1 MDVLSDVPTP
11 PRGWLWNKS
20 KQRFWLK
27 TLPFLYFGIP
37 TDNPPRSEFYHMRV
51 PVHGRVRGSHNF
63 QLRVQFWCLWYSL
76 QIINNVWLMK
86 SIVNNFFI
94 HHGIQWDNK
103 TCLNPDGQRVLH
115 QYKILGTMQMQYN
128 LKVTRT
134 MPIWIR
140 YGIVY
145 VYCYGNLF
153 FHYRVYGNNT
163 NKIHHH

>member
-11 PRGWLWNKS
+11 PSGWLWNKS

-27 TLPFLYFGIP
+27 TLPFLYFGIL

-51 PVHGRVRGSHNF
+51 PVHGRVRKP
-63 QLRVQFWCLWYSL
+63 QFSTMSPVL
-76 QIINNVWLMK
+76 IFMI
-86 SIVNNFFI
+86 FFTN
-94 HHGIQWDNK
+94 HGQCMAYDKRPSPIFA
-103 TCLNPDGQRVLH
+103 
-115 QYKILGTMQMQYN
+115 GTMQMQYN
-128 LKVTRT
+128 LKVTST

-153 FHYRVYGNNT
+153 LSITEFMEY
-163 NKIHHH
+163 KIKYTIISVRTIWFRWKLPMSPEVEFMTT